1 MSFFVVGF
9 LVSSLGFVLLS
20 YGHKLKRPP
29 QLIAGVLLLIVPYLV
44 PTVVWM
50 LVGTVVVVTAMWVA
64 LMRDW

>member
-1 MSFFVVGF
+1 MAFIVVGF

-29 QLIAGVLLLIVPYLV
+29 QLVAGVLLLIAPYVV

-50 LVGTVVVVTAMWVA
+50 LVSTVVVVTLMWAA